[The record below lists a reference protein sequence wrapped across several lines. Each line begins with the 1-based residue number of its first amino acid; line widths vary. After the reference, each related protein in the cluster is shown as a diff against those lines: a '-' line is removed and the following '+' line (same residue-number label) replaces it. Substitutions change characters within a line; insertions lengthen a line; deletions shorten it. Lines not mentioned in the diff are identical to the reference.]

1 MGDMLFSFLLTT
13 SIPRSCS
20 GPLSRA
26 ICQTTSRPSRPRYVE
41 FFLLLTDDE
50 SFGATCVRPPRHAR
64 PHLGNAP
71 HSTAHAGAAISSQPS
86 LGLPSVYILGCS
98 QDDRVLPSSY

>member
-1 MGDMLFSFLLTT
+1 MGDMLFSFLVPAT

-50 SFGATCVRPPRHAR
+50 SFGATCVRPPNR
-64 PHLGNAP
+64 
-71 HSTAHAGAAISSQPS
+71 AA
-86 LGLPSVYILGCS
+86 
-98 QDDRVLPSSY
+98 